1 MAKTANRSKDIIP
14 LLGLHDTEGQL
25 FENIDEIGDDLVVT
39 SSRVGAKA
47 LDIQAESDAKISKGP
62 NVWLTRTNS
71 NPEKGGKGGAIWWQT
86 NNDAGEML
94 DYANLSLVIADPKD
108 GTEHGKLEVQLR
120 TNGTRSSIL
129 KFDANGIEL
138 SIDKSIVWQAPGY
151 KKTFLKAQATS
162 KRTINLPDS
171 SGDLLINHNGKVMA
185 NDLPT
190 SDPNNAGQLWND
202 SGTLKVSA
210 G

>member
-47 LDIQAESDAKISKGP
+47 LDVQADSDNKISKGP
-62 NVWLTRTNS
+62 NLWLTRTNS
-71 NPEKGGKGGAIWWQT
+71 NPQKGGKGGAIWWQT

-108 GTEHGKLEVQLR
+108 GTEDGKLEVQLR

-138 SIDKSIVWQAPGY
+138 AIDKSMVWQSSGY
-151 KKTFLKAQATS
+151 KKTFLKANATK
-162 KRTINLPDS
+162 KRNIILPDS
-171 SGDLLINHNGKVMA
+171 DGNVLVNDSGTVLVS
-185 NDLPT
+185 DLPT
-190 SDPNNAGQLWND
+190 SDPGVANQLWND